1 MPKLRTIAKY
11 GFDLLLVLAPL
22 AVVIYFLFDPGA
34 FDAFLN
40 WLARVL

>member
-1 MPKLRTIAKY
+1 MATSRTIAKY
-11 GFDLLLVLAPL
+11 GLELFIILAPL
-22 AVVIYFLFDPGA
+22 AVVIYFLFDPDA